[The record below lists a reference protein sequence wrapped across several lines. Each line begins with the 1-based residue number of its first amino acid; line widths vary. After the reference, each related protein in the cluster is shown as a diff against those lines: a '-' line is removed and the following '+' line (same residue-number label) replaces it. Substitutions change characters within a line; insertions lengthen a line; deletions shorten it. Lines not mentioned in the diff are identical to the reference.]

1 MKTDLFER
9 GGRATHLAAAGCHSV
24 CGRERQRVK
33 VGSVL
38 GREDTTALH
47 KRSVFLSVPALDL
60 HTLFLIVLQ
69 LRVDGGESIR
79 ENKRE
84 GKKSGEKSVAVV
96 EQRAERNSWNSNYI
110 EEGLPAET

>member
-47 KRSVFLSVPALDL
+47 KRSVFFKRPCTGPAHSLPNCITAASRRWRE
-60 HTLFLIVLQ
+60 HQ
-69 LRVDGGESIR
+69 RKQERGEEIR
-79 ENKRE
+79 RKEC
-84 GKKSGEKSVAVV
+84 GSG
-96 EQRAERNSWNSNYI
+96 RAERNSWNSNYI